1 VGHLGPKLYTQA
13 ARSQCGMVTQHLWC
27 GSHLLV
33 LVLLSYLFSPPSS
46 HYLPHR
52 LPPLATRAPTCS
64 PSCSLPTLPIHW
76 FYVSTIHQPHVPPPI
91 PHQMPRD
98 VMDQRWPDRSRGER
112 RGRRCQRRPMQGGA
126 CWYQRRLRWE
136 AGECGGVGTFGAC
149 ASGCTYIVLGP
160 GYAVYSLGT

>member
-1 VGHLGPKLYTQA
+1 MWHGNTAPMMWVPSFGLSPPLLSILSSLFSLPSSPAAPAGHTSP
-13 ARSQCGMVTQHLWC
+13 
-27 GSHLLV
+27 HLLA
-33 LVLLSYLFSPPSS
+33 LLFTADPTYPLILCVHNPP
-46 HYLPHR
+46 
-52 LPPLATRAPTCS
+52 APCA
-64 PSCSLPTLPIHW
+64 
-76 FYVSTIHQPHVPPPI
+76 PPI